1 MPLVILPALFAAM
14 HLAVVH
20 SFGGRALSAATP
32 RGQLAAWLADR

>member
-1 MPLVILPALFAAM
+1 M

-32 RGQLAAWLADR
+32 RGQPAARPA